1 VRAVLPLLERSSY
14 GAAICAE
21 DGTILARNDT
31 AALILAAIAPSADGE
46 AGDETVRLPPIL
58 LPILQSSDPEPS
70 FFSAAGSRRIAVQRV
85 SPFVG
90 EAGAS
95 LLILVDLSIRP
106 HPHIDTL
113 RRAFGLT
120 RREARVASA
129 LATGLQLREIAALH
143 GLGMGTVRSQLKSV
157 FVKTGTNRQ
166 PELVALLARLLPFG

>member
-1 VRAVLPLLERSSY
+1 MSVVLPLLERASY

-21 DGTILARNDT
+21 DGTVLARNDS
-31 AALILAAIAPSADGE
+31 AAVILAAIAAAADAE
-46 AGDETVRLPPIL
+46 PHDEAARLPQFLMQALHAGDA
-58 LPILQSSDPEPS
+58 EPTFLS
-70 FFSAAGSRRIAVQRV
+70 VPGPRRIAVQMI
-85 SPFVG
+85 SPL
-90 EAGAS
+90 AGRDGAF
-95 LLILVDLSIRP
+95 LLILADLNIRP

-129 LATGLQLREIAALH
+129 LATGLQLRAIAALH
-143 GLGMGTVRSQLKSV
+143 GVGMGTVRSQLKSI